1 MSYKLFLTST
11 NAVLDSTG
19 TTVASDWT
27 ALSDTEKAAL
37 FTAHGSTATSF
48 TGLTGK
54 LKVLAYSTMATAAHT
69 TTVTAVPKPQLVK
82 PSGLISISKYDAL
95 NVVTVT
101 STVSTNASLKI
112 AVTTDGTTYKA
123 WSGTAWVAV
132 DATDATTF
140 AVNAMDVS
148 VLSTITAAQWA
159 MLSATSIGFA
169 YLITT
174 TASTDTCATDTLS
187 ITVNMK
193 GTWRQ
198 GIYSTDYS
206 YTSSDKGTL
215 SVTLL
220 TDGSYKVNY
229 IGA

>member
-1 MSYKLFLTST
+1 MSKKLFLTST
-11 NAVLDSTG
+11 DAVLDSTG
-19 TTVASDWT
+19 TTVATDWT

-54 LKVLAYSTMATAAHT
+54 LRVLAYSTMSTASHT
-69 TTVTAVPKPQLVK
+69 TTITAVPKPQLVK
-82 PSGLISISKYDAL
+82 PSGLISLSKYDAL
-95 NVVTVT
+95 NAVTIT
-101 STVSTNASLKI
+101 STVTNASLKI

-123 WSGTAWVAV
+123 WNGTEWIAV

-148 VLSTITAAQWA
+148 VVSTITAAQWA
-159 MLSATSIGFA
+159 SLSASKIGFA
-169 YLITT
+169 YLMTT
-174 TASTDTCATDTLS
+174 TASTNVCVTDTMS

-193 GTWRQ
+193 GTWSQ
-198 GIYSTDYS
+198 GTYGTDYS
-206 YTSSDKGTL
+206 YTLSDTGTL
-215 SVTLL
+215 SVKLL

-229 IGA
+229 IGE

>member
-19 TTVASDWT
+19 TTVAIDWT
-27 ALSDTEKAAL
+27 ALSDTEKTAL

-82 PSGLISISKYDAL
+82 PSGLIPLNHYDSL
-95 NVVTVT
+95 NAVTVT
-101 STVSTNASLKI
+101 NTVSTNSSLKI

-123 WSGTAWVAV
+123 WSGTKWVAV

-148 VLSTITAAQWA
+148 VLSTITTAQWA
-159 MLSATSIGFA
+159 LLSATSIGFA
-169 YLITT
+169 YLMTV

-193 GTWRQ
+193 GTWDKAVH
-198 GIYSTDYS
+198 GTDYT
-206 YTSSDKGTL
+206 YGYVNDEL
-215 SVTLL
+215 SVTLVSN
-220 TDGSYKVNY
+220 GSYKVNY
-229 IGA
+229 YG

>member
-82 PSGLISISKYDAL
+82 PSGLISLSKYDAL
-95 NVVTVT
+95 NAVTVT

-123 WSGTAWVAV
+123 WSGTEWVAV

-140 AVNAMDVS
+140 AVNAMNVS

-159 MLSATSIGFA
+159 LLSATSIGFA
-169 YLITT
+169 YLMTVTT
-174 TASTDTCATDTLS
+174 STDTCATDTLS

-193 GTWRQ
+193 GTWDRAVH
-198 GIYSTDYS
+198 GTDYT
-206 YTSSDKGTL
+206 YGYINDEL
-215 SVTLL
+215 DVTLL

-229 IGA
+229 CG